1 MPIYEYQCQAC
12 GHPHEALQKVSD
24 ALLVDCPACAAP
36 AMKKK
41 VSAAGFRLKGGGWYE
56 TDFKTGGKKN
66 LVAGGDDKSPAPA
79 ATTTPTPAATPAATG
94 GGGTSKGGESKSAS

>member
-12 GHPHEALQKVSD
+12 GHLHEALQKVSD
-24 ALLVDCPACAAP
+24 ALLVDCPACGASAL
-36 AMKKK
+36 KKK

-56 TDFKTGGKKN
+56 TDFKTSGKKN

-79 ATTTPTPAATPAATG
+79 ATTTPAATPAATG
-94 GGGTSKGGESKSAS
+94 GGSTSKGGESKSAS